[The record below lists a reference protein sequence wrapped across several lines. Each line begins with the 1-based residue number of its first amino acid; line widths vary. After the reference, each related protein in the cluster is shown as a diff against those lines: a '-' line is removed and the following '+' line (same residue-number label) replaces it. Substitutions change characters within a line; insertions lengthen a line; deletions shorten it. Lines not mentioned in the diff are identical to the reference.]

1 MVWLIFLALGT
12 RSTIFTHL
20 SYFLAGIFLVVRGIH
35 SMMNLY
41 IIEKEERVIDDKI
54 LSGELFSHTR
64 DGRSH
69 EILINGSMIVIVILF
84 FIGSHMCVRSSDI
97 VFSNI
102 QILLSQIWNSDLKV
116 EGHLSLYTHI
126 IITTLSAILIHFAS
140 VKLVNRYCD

>member
-1 MVWLIFLALGT
+1 
-12 RSTIFTHL
+12 
-20 SYFLAGIFLVVRGIH
+20 
-35 SMMNLY
+35 MMNLY
-41 IIEKEERVIDDKI
+41 IIKKEDRVIDDKI

-102 QILLSQIWNSDLKV
+102 QILLLQIWSSDLKV